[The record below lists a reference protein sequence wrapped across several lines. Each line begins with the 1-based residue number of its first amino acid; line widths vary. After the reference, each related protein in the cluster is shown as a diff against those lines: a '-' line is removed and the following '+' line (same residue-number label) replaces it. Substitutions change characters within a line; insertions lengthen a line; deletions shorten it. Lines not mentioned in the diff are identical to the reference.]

1 MQELLQLPLQVQ
13 ATLVAGYLGYIV
25 LKRDYRKTEKLSDM
39 WMLILFLGLPT
50 ALLIQFWDS
59 SWAYASVLLGPLLAL
74 IWTKCIDKCWNKL
87 LYDNKISN
95 KVNEGDVWKT
105 ISSNKN
111 VAPTQISLTTK
122 DGAFYLCQDTTQ
134 FNGEEFASFVMD
146 DDGIAF
152 YVTDFVNPGE
162 STWNEVEDVQLGED
176 LGSLLTYFPRENIRL
191 LEMRFKAIK

>member
-13 ATLVAGYLGYIV
+13 ATLVAGYLGYII

-74 IWTKCIDKCWNKL
+74 IWTKCIDKCWNKF
-87 LYDNKISN
+87 LYDSKISN

-122 DGAFYLCQDTTQ
+122 DGACYLCEDATQ

-152 YVTDFVNPGE
+152 YVTDFLNPGE
-162 STWNEVEDVQLGED
+162 STWNEVEDVQLGEG

-191 LEMRFKAIK
+191 LEMRFKTIK